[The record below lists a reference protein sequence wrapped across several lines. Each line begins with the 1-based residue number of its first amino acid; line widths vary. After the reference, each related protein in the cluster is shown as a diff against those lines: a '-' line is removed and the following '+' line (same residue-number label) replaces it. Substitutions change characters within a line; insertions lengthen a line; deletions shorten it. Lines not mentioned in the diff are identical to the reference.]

1 MTTFELTVTVAL
13 CITTALSAGTF
24 TLVWFMHSLMY
35 DILFELKVKNAGKG
49 EDSQCTTRK
58 Q

>member
-35 DILFELKVKNAGKG
+35 DILFELKVMNVGKG
-49 EDSQCTTRK
+49 EDS
-58 Q
+58 